1 LTKDLDRSAERAAR
15 ESQRAAKHLDVAAS
29 PQYRALVETHLK
41 PLIDFIA
48 QARAAGRPT
57 RKTYAQQSLTLEV
70 WDAIGP
76 PQQEADDPGL
86 RNDDVALAALVGVIL
101 STAKPPKKDDD
112 EAWWDDDD
120 DDDDGGDDRH
130 RDDSGRRAL
139 EVIGA
144 ELERLALG
152 ENLRVHHKSLEARI
166 SRAVDFQSTP
176 KDRRAATNRLLREH
190 AFKPRTHKVEW
201 TPWGKKLRIKVGA
214 WGFDSC
220 LQALRGVIGE
230 DEQRAPMLMAGAW
243 SDAVDLA
250 TKRVLNHPVYAPD
263 LKPPAPWTWFYNQ
276 DHEPFL
282 RHCRDVQAAKD
293 AILNEDMR
301 RHLDGVNYLKSI
313 AWRINEPVADFVL
326 ELGRRHHPLLG
337 IKGRRDRGD
346 WRVFDYDM
354 KQVERLRGKTFWTD
368 INCDWRGRLTPLPHF
383 NYGRGDHIR
392 GLFRFAQEYPIGER
406 GIWWLKVATANCYD
420 EDKLIRR
427 QPFEERV
434 AWTERNLDNIREI
447 AAKPQSGLVWR
458 MDGKHPWLSKAAD
471 PIRFVA
477 HAIELAAALALE
489 RPEDFKT
496 SLPIA
501 LDASNSG
508 AQHYSMLA
516 RDRKGAELTNLLA
529 NDAPKD
535 LYGEVLDINT
545 RRLTVLTDE
554 GADHARFWLTS
565 GILDREVFKK
575 LTMTFLYGQG
585 GAGHEKLL
593 LEKLPLR
600 NAQFDSEKLG
610 FDPIEKEWDMFG
622 QQDAADRGV
631 DKEEWVR
638 QRSRDLGY
646 KPDREEPPPNDD
658 TLVTVVRYKRLKRED
673 LRKGSLEFMVGI
685 AREAIATLLPGADK
699 IQKFVRGI
707 AAALATARKP
717 LRWPSPAGVPACNEY
732 LMPDDWQPQ
741 LGIGGRPFRPKVVDG
756 KPGTIDAGKCARA
769 AAPNLIHSLD
779 ASHLALVAL
788 ACERE
793 NIPLTTVHDSF
804 AVPAC
809 YVDKLQEIWARELRA
824 MYDGNST
831 VLNKI
836 YDYARR
842 ELGPDFQLP
851 EIPQS
856 GDLELSEV
864 QPKYGIS

>member
-1 LTKDLDRSAERAAR
+1 LTKDLDRTAERSAR
-15 ESQRAAKHLDVAAS
+15 ESRRAAKHLDVAAS
-29 PQYRALVETHLK
+29 PQYRTLVETHLK
-41 PLIDFIA
+41 PLIDVIA
-48 QARAAGRPT
+48 RARAAGRPT
-57 RKTYAQQSLTLEV
+57 RKTYAQQSLTPEV

-76 PQQEADDPGL
+76 PPQAADDRGL
-86 RNDDVALAALVGVIL
+86 RDGHVALAALVGVIL
-101 STAKPPKKDDD
+101 STAKPPRKDDD

-120 DDDDGGDDRH
+120 AAHDGGNDHH

-144 ELERLALG
+144 EIERLALG
-152 ENLRVHHKSLEARI
+152 EYLRVQHKSLEARI
-166 SRAVDFQSTP
+166 SRAADFQSTP

-190 AFKPRTHKVEW
+190 ASKPQTHKVEW
-201 TPWGKKLRIKVGA
+201 TPWEKKLRIKVGA

-220 LQALRGVIGE
+220 LQALSGVIGR
-230 DEQRAPMLMAGAW
+230 DEQGAPMLIAGAW

-250 TKRVLNHPVYAPD
+250 TKQVLNHPVYAPD
-263 LKPPAPWTWFYNQ
+263 LKPPEPWTRFYNR

-293 AILNEDMR
+293 AIANEQMR
-301 RHLDGVNYLKSI
+301 KHLDGVNYLKSI

-326 ELGRRHHPLLG
+326 ELGKQRHRLLG
-337 IKGRRDRGD
+337 IKGRWDRGD

-354 KQVERLRGKTFWTD
+354 NQVERLRGETFWTD

-392 GLFRFAQEYPIGER
+392 GLFKFAQEYPIGER
-406 GIWWLKVATANCYD
+406 GIWWLKVATANCFD
-420 EDKLIRR
+420 EDKRIRR
-427 QPFEERV
+427 LPFEGRV
-434 AWTERNLDNIREI
+434 AWTERNLDKIREI
-447 AAKPQSGLVWR
+447 AANPRSGLVWR
-458 MDGKHPWLSKAAD
+458 DDGKSYSVIGRRSISTLQDPWLSKAAD

-516 RDRKGAELTNLLA
+516 RDRKGAELTNLI
-529 NDAPKD
+529 DTGKPQD
-535 LYGEVLDINT
+535 LYGEVLDVNT

-554 GADHARFWLTS
+554 GADHARLWLTS
-565 GILDREVFKK
+565 GILDRKVFKT

-585 GAGHEKLL
+585 EAGHAKLL

-600 NAQFDSEKLG
+600 NAQFVTEKL
-610 FDPIEKEWDMFG
+610 ESE
-622 QQDAADRGV
+622 ART
-631 DKEEWVR
+631 
-638 QRSRDLGY
+638 
-646 KPDREEPPPNDD
+646 PDEFYERAELAPPDEQ
-658 TLVTVVRYKRLKRED
+658 LVVRVIQRRFKRED
-673 LRKGSLEFMVGI
+673 LSPGSLEFMVGV
-685 AREAIATLLPGADK
+685 ARNAIATLLPGAVK
-699 IQKFVRGI
+699 IQEFARGI
-707 AAALATARKP
+707 ADALATAGKP
-717 LRWPSPAGVPACNEY
+717 LRWPSETGVPVCNEY
-732 LMPDDWQPQ
+732 LEPDQTQPR
-741 LGIGGRPFRPKVVDG
+741 LWIGGRSFRPKAVDG
-756 KPGTIDAGKCARA
+756 KPDTLDAGKCARA

-779 ASHLALVAL
+779 ASHLARVAL
-788 ACERE
+788 ACECE
-793 NIPLTTVHDSF
+793 NIPLATVHDSF

-809 YVDKLQEIWARELRA
+809 HVDRLQEIWARELRP

-831 VLNKI
+831 VLNEI

-842 ELGPDFQLP
+842 ELGPDFPLP
-851 EIPQS
+851 DIPQS
-856 GDLELSEV
+856 GDLEPSEV